1 MKKAALVAAALVFGV
16 LASTTV
22 MAENTKVD
30 KLTVQFVPSRE
41 PDEIITATEPLEG
54 MLQAE
59 LSELTRGQVQAEVIE
74 FEPETIM
81 PMNSF

>member
-1 MKKAALVAAALVFGV
+1 MDEDFGADV
-16 LASTTV
+16 T
-22 MAENTKVD
+22 
-30 KLTVQFVPSRE
+30 
-41 PDEIITATEPLEG
+41 ITARFIEEALPG
-54 MLQAE
+54 FQAE